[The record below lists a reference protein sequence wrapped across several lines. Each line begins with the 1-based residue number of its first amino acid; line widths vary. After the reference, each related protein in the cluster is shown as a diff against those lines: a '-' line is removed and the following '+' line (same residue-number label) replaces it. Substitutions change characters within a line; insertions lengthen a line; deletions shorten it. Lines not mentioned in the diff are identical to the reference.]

1 MSTSSYDAEARA
13 RQGNGRSSEAFGSDA
28 FDRDRVSDARA
39 DVRGDRSAG
48 ALLRQLA
55 NDVAVLFR
63 KELALAASEVGE
75 SVDEA
80 KKGAVSMVTGGA
92 VLYAGILFLLG
103 ALAAYL
109 ATLMPAWAAV
119 LIVGAVTTIVG
130 AIMVLAGKKKVEA
143 RSFAPNRTVD
153 SIAKDAQTIRRQVQ

>member
-1 MSTSSYDAEARA
+1 MSTSSYDAAARA
-13 RQGNGRSSEAFGSDA
+13 QQGNGRSADSFRSEAL
-28 FDRDRVSDARA
+28 DRDTDMRA
-39 DVRGDRSAG
+39 DGRADRSAG
-48 ALLRQLA
+48 MLLRQLA

-92 VLYAGILFLLG
+92 ILYAGILFLLG
-103 ALAAYL
+103 AVAAYL
-109 ATLMPAWAAV
+109 ATLMPTWAAV
-119 LIVGAVTTIVG
+119 LIVGAVMTIVG
-130 AIMVLAGKKKVEA
+130 AIMVTAGKKKVEA
-143 RSFAPNRTVD
+143 RSFAPSRTVD

>member
-1 MSTSSYDAEARA
+1 MSTSSYDAEVRA
-13 RQGNGRSSEAFGSDA
+13 RQGDGRPFESSDPDA
-28 FDRDRVSDARA
+28 FSRA
-39 DVRGDRSAG
+39 AGAHTAARGDRSTG
-48 ALLRQLA
+48 ELLRQIA

-80 KKGAVSMVTGGA
+80 KTGAASMVTGGA
-92 VLYAGILFLLG
+92 VLYAGISFLL
-103 ALAAYL
+103 AAVAAYL
-109 ATLMPAWAAV
+109 ATRMPVWAAV

-130 AIMVLAGKKKVEA
+130 AIMVSVGKRKFQA

-153 SIAKDAQTIRRQVQ
+153 SIAKDAQTIRRQMQ